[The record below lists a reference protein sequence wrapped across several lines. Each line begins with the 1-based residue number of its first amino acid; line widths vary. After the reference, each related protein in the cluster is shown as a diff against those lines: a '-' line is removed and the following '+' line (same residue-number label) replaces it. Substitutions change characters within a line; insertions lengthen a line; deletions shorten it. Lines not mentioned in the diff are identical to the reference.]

1 MYIYNLFASKMHC
14 ISNSKEQKIYQLKYN
29 TCTMQNTH
37 KEKYVSSSLHLHVC
51 KILLKNPINIL
62 KLCLNQTEKK
72 HTTKHYHSTEILYYS
87 TIKPTCTINLSV
99 KLKKK
104 NHYA

>member
-14 ISNSKEQKIYQLKYN
+14 ISNSKEQRIYQLKYN

-62 KLCLNQTEKK
+62 KLCLQTEKNTPQNTIIVQK
-72 HTTKHYHSTEILYYS
+72 YS
-87 TIKPTCTINLSV
+87 TILQSNLHV
-99 KLKKK
+99 
-104 NHYA
+104 